1 MDREGVGGCD
11 GDRNDPIR
19 PSWKRQGAVF
29 PLGPAQF
36 AQLNLNS
43 LSIKINV
50 AIVRPNSAF

>member
-1 MDREGVGGCD
+1 MGGCD